1 MAKAGDKQPRSEQRR
16 ATERVAL
23 RQTPAQRDRFLAAR
37 KASGYATIGQFID
50 ALLTDQPK
58 ISEQDQLL
66 IFQGLQDHSSDLHRL
81 LSQIDCKNDD
91 DLHALK
97 DRLLTWPA
105 SFARTLDLRLF
116 R

>member
-23 RQTPAQRDRFLAAR
+23 RQTPAQRARFPAAR
-37 KASGYATIGQFID
+37 KASGYATTGQFID
-50 ALLTDQPK
+50 ALLSDQPK
-58 ISEQDQLL
+58 ISVQDQLL
-66 IFQGLQDHSSDLHRL
+66 IFQGLQDHLSDLRRF
-81 LSQIDCKNDD
+81 LSQIDCRNDD